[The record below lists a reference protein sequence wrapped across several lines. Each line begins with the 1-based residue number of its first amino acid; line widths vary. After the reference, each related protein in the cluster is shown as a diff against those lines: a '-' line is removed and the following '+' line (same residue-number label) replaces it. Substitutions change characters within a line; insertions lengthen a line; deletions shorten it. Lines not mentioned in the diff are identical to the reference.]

1 MNKDQ
6 IEKFRDFLQEKDRQE
21 TADLQNRLNRA
32 RDDFNKIVAMLI
44 KKHNP
49 KRIYQWGSL
58 VNEEGFSKISDID
71 IAVEGIQSQEKFF
84 TMFGE
89 ADAITSFHL
98 DLIDIDKIHPLHARD
113 IRINGRIVYERSPKD
128 QAA

>member
-21 TADLQNRLNRA
+21 AADLQNGLNRA
-32 RDDFNKIVAMLI
+32 RDDFSKIVAMLI

-58 VNEEGFSKISDID
+58 VNGEGFSKISDID

-98 DLIDIDKIHPLHARD
+98 DMIDIDKIHHLHARD
-113 IRINGRIVYERSPKD
+113 IRTNGRVIYERSPKD
-128 QAA
+128 QTA

>member
-21 TADLQNRLNRA
+21 TTDLQNRLNRA

-58 VNEEGFSKISDID
+58 VNEERFSKISDID

-113 IRINGRIVYERSPKD
+113 IRINGRIVYERSPKNQD
-128 QAA
+128 T

>member
-21 TADLQNRLNRA
+21 AADLQNRLNRA

-71 IAVEGIQSQEKFF
+71 IAVEGIGSQEKFF

-128 QAA
+128 QST